1 MEKTVSDVVVVG
13 GGVIG
18 LCSALD
24 LARQGA
30 DVVLLERSTCGAGA
44 SLRNGGWVT
53 TSLSTPLPEPR
64 AAMHALLAMAQPRSP
79 FMLRPRFDPALA
91 TWIWRFWRS
100 SSSRR
105 WRLGLEQLAALNART
120 FQLFDDL
127 RDHGVEFEMHSTGL
141 ILVAR
146 TAKGLDHLRALFAAL
161 TEVGYRGKVRE
172 YDSAE
177 LRAQEPALATDVH
190 GGIHALE
197 ARHVRP
203 ESLVAGLSVAAKK
216 AGVELVEQSEVTR
229 VARTNGRWTVSTPDG
244 EHASR
249 RVLVAAGSHSRD
261 LLKPLRIN
269 LRLEGAKGYSIT
281 AKGTGNAP
289 RHSLYLTEAKVGFT
303 PFSEESRLAGTLE
316 LGSLDSELRR
326 RRLDAIVASA
336 KLYLRDWSPCAPA
349 IEWAGVRPLAPD
361 GLPIIGALPGQDG
374 LFVATGHGMFGVTL
388 APGTASALTPLVLE
402 DKLVP
407 ELEPFRPGRFGGR
420 R

>member
-1 MEKTVSDVVVVG
+1 MERTVSDVAVVG

-24 LARQGA
+24 LARRGA

-53 TSLSTPLPEPR
+53 TSLSTPLPEPG
-64 AAMHALLAMAQPRSP
+64 AATHALLAMAQPRSP
-79 FMLRPRFDPALA
+79 FMLKPRLDPALA
-91 TWIWRFWRS
+91 AWLWRFWRS
-100 SSSRR
+100 SSSGR
-105 WRLGLEQLAALNART
+105 WRRGLGQLAALNART
-120 FQLFDDL
+120 FDLFDDL
-127 RDHGVEFEMHSTGL
+127 REHGVEFEMHSTGL

-146 TAKGLDHLRALFAAL
+146 SAKGLDHVRALFTAL
-161 TEVGYRGKVRE
+161 TEVGYRGAVRE
-172 YDSAE
+172 YDGAE
-177 LRAQEPALATDVH
+177 LRAREPALAADVH

-197 ARHVRP
+197 ERHVRP
-203 ESLVAGLSVAAKK
+203 ESLVQGLREAAKK
-216 AGVELVEQSEVTR
+216 AGVELVEESEVTG

-249 RVLVAAGSHSRD
+249 RVVVAAGSRSGE
-261 LLKPLRIN
+261 LLKGLGIN

-281 AKGTGNAP
+281 ARGTGQAP

-303 PFSEESRLAGTLE
+303 PFAGESRLAGTLE
-316 LGSLDSELRR
+316 LGSLDLKLRR

-336 KLYLRDWSPCAPA
+336 KLYLRDWSPSAPKV
-349 IEWAGVRPLAPD
+349 EWAGVRPLAPD

-402 DKLVP
+402 DRLLP
-407 ELEPFRPGRFGGR
+407 ELEPFRPGRFGR
-420 R
+420 RR